1 MPPDPIRYRE
11 NFQAETD
18 AAAIY
23 DALADL
29 EKQPTLAEVYRRMAA
44 SEHRHA
50 KFWAGQLRDA
60 GQDPGNG
67 RPTWRARALIWA
79 ARRFGAQYVLPTLA
93 ANENVAGGGYTGQPE
108 V

>member
-1 MPPDPIRYRE
+1 MPADPARYHV

-23 DALADL
+23 DALAGL

-50 KFWAGQLRDA
+50 KFWAEQLRTA
-60 GQDPGNG
+60 GHDPGPG
-67 RPTWRARALIWA
+67 RPTWRASRQPRP
-79 ARRFGAQYVLPTLA
+79 RRPPQRPS
-93 ANENVAGGGYTGQPE
+93 
-108 V
+108 

>member
-1 MPPDPIRYRE
+1 MPADPARYRE
-11 NFQAETD
+11 NLQAETD

-23 DALADL
+23 DVLAAL

-50 KFWAGQLRDA
+50 QFWAEQLRAA
-60 GQDPGNG
+60 GQDAGPG

-79 ARRFGAQYVLPTLA
+79 ARRFGPQFVLPTLA
-93 ANENVAGGGYTGQPE
+93 ATENVASGGYS
-108 V
+108 